1 MVKPDFR
8 ESLSTIVAMQL
19 LQGESRYMMVPLL
32 VLSLMGTDFTKQR
45 PCTSIDKRNPCEMRR
60 DCCWRT
66 KYTKIEKMLGPVWKK
81 KEWCDD
87 CPADV
92 DFDEDPPPP
101 PSPPP
106 PSPLPLPPP
115 SPPPPLTPTT
125 TTTVHEA
132 WDRHEGQLHC
142 AAPGPDCILVPLD
155 HVEPPRGWESGNETQ
170 PLIGG
175 SATRLDGTANAVG
188 WPTPIR
194 NQHQPSDTDFW
205 LAKQGSKPDGD
216 RSRRVFMDNFVPA
229 KAMGEGAAFLK
240 SQLPSVKIAGDP
252 TEAQRAQAKAENEA
266 AARAAGAVL
275 DTLGGGP
282 SYQKQNPEEVWA
294 GQGEKMGKATTQH
307 ESTLHLAA
315 AERAPAPRARGDV
328 ANTLLWLGDG
338 RGAPPPQMRVG

>member
-45 PCTSIDKRNPCEMRR
+45 PCTSIDTRNPCEMRR

-101 PSPPP
+101 PPPP
-106 PSPLPLPPP
+106 PSPLPLPP

-132 WDRHEGQLHC
+132 WDRNEGQLHC
-142 AAPGPDCILVPLD
+142 AAPGPDCILVPQD
-155 HVEPPRGWESGNETQ
+155 HVEPPKGWESGNETQ

-240 SQLPSVKIAGDP
+240 SQLPAVKIAGDP

-275 DTLGGGP
+275 AALGGGP

>member
-1 MVKPDFR
+1 
-8 ESLSTIVAMQL
+8 
-19 LQGESRYMMVPLL
+19 
-32 VLSLMGTDFTKQR
+32 
-45 PCTSIDKRNPCEMRR
+45 MRR

-66 KYTKIEKMLGPVWKK
+66 KYTKIEKMLGTVWNKK
-81 KEWCDD
+81 QWCDD

-92 DFDEDPPPP
+92 DFDED
-101 PSPPP
+101 
-106 PSPLPLPPP
+106 LPAAAVAAAAVAAAAAAAVAAAAADADDDDDDDD
-115 SPPPPLTPTT
+115 
-125 TTTVHEA
+125 VHEA

-142 AAPGPDCILVPLD
+142 AAPGPDCILVPQD

-229 KAMGEGAAFLK
+229 KAMREGAAFLK
-240 SQLPSVKIAGDP
+240 SQVPTVKIAGDP

-266 AARAAGAVL
+266 AARAAGSVF

-282 SYQKQNPEEVWA
+282 SYQKQNPDEVWA

-315 AERAPAPRARGDV
+315 AAARAPAPRARGDV

-338 RGAPPPQMRVG
+338 RGAPPPQMRKLSTRADDQ